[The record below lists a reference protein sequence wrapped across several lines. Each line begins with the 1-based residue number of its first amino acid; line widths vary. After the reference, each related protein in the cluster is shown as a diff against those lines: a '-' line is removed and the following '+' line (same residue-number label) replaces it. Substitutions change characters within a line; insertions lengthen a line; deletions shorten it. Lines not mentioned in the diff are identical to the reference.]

1 LTDVPGHRE
10 EEKEMGKRS
19 TTRPAPRVQIGPRDP
34 GAGNTQANAAKLP
47 SPHGRWRSLKA
58 RDVLRDYKPIS
69 DYGVIGDQRTCALV
83 GVDGSIDWLCLP
95 RFDSPSVFGAL
106 LDRKRGGYF
115 RIWPDAQEFESLQ
128 RYDGPTNVLV
138 TEFRDSSG
146 HVRLTDFMPCFNVGR
161 VSISTGEVHRRVSCL
176 KGRMEVKVEVRPR
189 PGYGSLVP
197 KVGEQKGGGY
207 SFFLGEGSENRQ
219 ELALLTDAQFEQG
232 RGSITRVFELREGEG
247 ADFVLRY
254 GGLKLHDS
262 SHPSTDV
269 KLRETRGYWRGWAR
283 KVKYRGRWR
292 EMVVRSALALRL
304 LVYSPTGAILAAA
317 TTSLPEK
324 IHGERNWDYRY
335 SWIRDSA
342 FVLWAFHSLGIMKVE
357 DVYLDWLT
365 SIFYL
370 TGGELQVMLG
380 INGERDLTEQVLEH
394 LEGYKG
400 SRPVRVG
407 NAAWSQFQ
415 LDVYGILVD
424 ALWFSHKHVG
434 GISTR
439 VYEYLL
445 KPAVEIVEKQW
456 ENPDCGI
463 WEVRGARQQFVYSK
477 VWCWVALDRAVKIA
491 EELGMGDD
499 RDEWATLRAKIRAS
513 ILKEGWDEDVGSF
526 VRSYGSKQLDAANLL
541 MPQVRFIDANDPRMR
556 STVDKTME
564 KLMTRQKFVYR
575 YLSDDGLPGDEGAFL
590 VCSFWL
596 VSCLTREGRLDEAE
610 KLLESLIECSNHL
623 GLFSEE
629 IDPETGAMLG
639 NFPQAFT
646 HMGFVTA
653 TVELGEALVRA
664 RQTKKGDGAERKGPL
679 DRPSPDRDAEEGGER
694 RKRAAM
700 VDERRPR

>member
-1 LTDVPGHRE
+1 
-10 EEKEMGKRS
+10 
-19 TTRPAPRVQIGPRDP
+19 
-34 GAGNTQANAAKLP
+34 
-47 SPHGRWRSLKA
+47 
-58 RDVLRDYKPIS
+58 
-69 DYGVIGDQRTCALV
+69 VIGDQRTCALV

-128 RYDGPTNVLV
+128 RYDGPTNVLI

-146 HVRLTDFMPCFNVGR
+146 HVRLTDFMPCFDVGR
-161 VSISTGEVHRRVSCL
+161 VNISTGEVHRRVSCL
-176 KGRMEVKVEVRPR
+176 KGRMEVRVEVRPR

-219 ELALLTDAQFEQG
+219 ELALITDARFEQG

-254 GGLKLHDS
+254 GGMRLRDS
-262 SHPSTDV
+262 CHPSTDV
-269 KLRETRGYWRGWAR
+269 KLRETRGYWRRWAR

-304 LVYSPTGAILAAA
+304 LVYSPTGAILAAP
-317 TTSLPEK
+317 TTSLPEEV
-324 IHGERNWDYRY
+324 HGERNWDYRY
-335 SWIRDSA
+335 SWIRDSS
-342 FVLWAFHSLGIMKVE
+342 FVLWAFHSIGIMRVE
-357 DVYLDWLT
+357 DVYLDWIT

-380 INGERDLTEQVLEH
+380 INGERDLTEHVLEH

-424 ALWFSHKHVG
+424 ALWFSHRHVG
-434 GISTR
+434 GISPR

-445 KPAVEIVEKQW
+445 KPVVEIVEKQW
-456 ENPDCGI
+456 EKPDSGI

-499 RDEWATLRAKIRAS
+499 RAKWAALRAKIRAS
-513 ILKEGWDEDVGSF
+513 VLDEGWDEDVGSF

-564 KLMTRQKFVYR
+564 KLMTGQKFVYR

-629 IDPETGAMLG
+629 VDPGTGAMLG

-653 TVELGEALVRA
+653 TVELGKALAKA
-664 RQTKKGDGAERKGPL
+664 RQTKKGDGGERKGPL
-679 DRPSPDRDAEEGGER
+679 DRPSPPPRDAGDGREGSEGAEI
-694 RKRAAM
+694 